1 MGGLSVEAQGV
12 RWSVTRAGPDVR
24 CRPANPGQAAQWGPK
39 SHLDLSID
47 PSLFELARK
56 QDRWLSLACF
66 DGLTLR
72 QRLADHSDALLRET
86 SVVSG
91 STKGSQV
98 ALVHAR
104 GLNWICTLCD
114 GEVEVEPEDPKKAER
129 HSMPVSIVLEVD
141 PSELEWSSTAKR
153 WATHPVISGTTLAS
167 AITRVC
173 NGEPVDQRRRT
184 EAAPQATK
192 ADSWRR
198 LAK

>member
-24 CRPANPGQAAQWGPK
+24 CRPSNPGQAAQWGSK
-39 SHLDLSID
+39 AHMDLEID

-66 DGLTLR
+66 DGRTLS
-72 QRLADHSDALLRET
+72 QRLADHGDTLLREDPAI
-86 SVVSG
+86 SG
-91 STKGSQV
+91 STEGSQV
-98 ALVHAR
+98 AVVHAR
-104 GLNWICTLCD
+104 GLNWICTLSD
-114 GEVEVEPEDPKKAER
+114 GEVRVEPEDPKKAER
-129 HSMPVSIVLEVD
+129 HSMPASIVLAVD
-141 PSELEWSSTAKR
+141 PSEIEWSTTVKR
-153 WATHPVISGTTLAS
+153 WVTHPVISGTTLAS

-173 NGEPVDQRRRT
+173 NGEPVDQRKT
-184 EAAPQATK
+184 EAAPQPTK